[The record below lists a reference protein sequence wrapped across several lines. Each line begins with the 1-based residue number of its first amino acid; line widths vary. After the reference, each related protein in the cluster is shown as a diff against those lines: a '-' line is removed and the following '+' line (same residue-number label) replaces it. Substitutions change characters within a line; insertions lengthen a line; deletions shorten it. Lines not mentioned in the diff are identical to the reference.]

1 MTALTKDRNT
11 AERDGEN
18 FVYAVGA
25 GKTIHAGSLVVLD
38 AGLAEPGNTAVGL
51 IAVGRAEEG
60 VDNTGGAAGAKT
72 VKAKRGVFRFENAA
86 ADAVLATHIG
96 TNCFVVDD
104 QTVAAT
110 HGGNTRSVAGLVVDV
125 DDAGVWVAF

>member
-38 AGLAEPGNTAVGL
+38 AGLAEPGNTA
-51 IAVGRAEEG
+51 AVGKQCLEPPLCEMR
-60 VDNTGGAAGAKT
+60 
-72 VKAKRGVFRFENAA
+72 
-86 ADAVLATHIG
+86 
-96 TNCFVVDD
+96 
-104 QTVAAT
+104 
-110 HGGNTRSVAGLVVDV
+110 TRLGPC
-125 DDAGVWVAF
+125 